1 MRRSGATLSRPPF
14 RGLPQVKSTDLRTK
28 ALALEK
34 MAYLHMLG
42 YDMSWAAFHV
52 VEARPDAAQRSTRT
66 NPNSVRPAPLNA
78 AR

>member
-1 MRRSGATLSRPPF
+1 LRLAARRPEPAPH
-14 RGLPQVKSTDLRTK
+14 RGLCQVKSTDLRTK

-52 VEARPDAAQRSTRT
+52 VEARGVATSSAA
-66 NPNSVRPAPLNA
+66 RPAEHQP
-78 AR
+78 